1 MGLQAVGHSVLALS
15 SGKWMDR
22 REDYSLQVGMD
33 PANFIEEIVS

>member
-1 MGLQAVGHSVLALS
+1 MGLQAVGHSVLTL

-33 PANFIEEIVS
+33 PAHFIEEIVS